1 MSLAH
6 RFLLPVVVVTAFLSA
21 AENQAAAGDDIVIG
35 AVLTLSG
42 EGAETGEDILAGLQ
56 RAADALNGIGG
67 IEVAGVFRPVRLEV
81 FDDKGSD
88 RRAVALARVL
98 VVRRDATVVIAGS
111 RPSAGLAIA
120 PVGALFHRPMI
131 DVIGLPAPGASDLVP
146 YHFSVLPSLEDRWMP
161 AITFAV
167 LVRRLQGS
175 ASQDLTLS
183 LIADD
188 PVLRDAASKVAAGW
202 GLRATGETR
211 DQNGSVVLLLDPP
224 EQWPETVP
232 FGSGIVIVPACRDAA
247 LLRQARPTGA
257 ILCTGLWQ
265 SDAVT
270 SAPEPAL
277 AAEIA
282 LLAVA
287 QAIDRGR
294 SAFGPVLR
302 DVLMLL
308 DVETPVGPIRF
319 GADGRNVALAAR
331 LYAVSSDGL
340 QQLDPADP
348 SALWRLDP

>member
-1 MSLAH
+1 MSYRRL
-6 RFLLPVVVVTAFLSA
+6 LLPVIVAASFLAGATLPAA
-21 AENQAAAGDDIVIG
+21 AEDDIVIG

-42 EGAETGEDILAGLQ
+42 EGAQSGEDILAGLQ

-81 FDDKGSD
+81 FDDQGSD
-88 RRAVALARVL
+88 RRAAALARVL
-98 VVRRDATVVIAGS
+98 ILRRDATAVIAGS

-120 PVGALFHRPMI
+120 PIGAEFRRPMI
-131 DVIGLPAPGASDLVP
+131 DVLGLPASGASGMVP

-175 ASQDLTLS
+175 ASQDLSLG

-188 PVLRDAASKVAAGW
+188 GVLRDAARKIAAGW
-202 GLRATGETR
+202 GLQAAGEPDEQT
-211 DQNGSVVLLLDPP
+211 GSVVLLLDPP
-224 EQWPETVP
+224 VQWQTTMT
-232 FGSGIVIVPACRDAA
+232 FGSGIVIVPACQDAIA
-247 LLRQARPTGA
+247 LRQSRPTGA
-257 ILCTGLWQ
+257 ILCTGLWWN
-265 SDAVT
+265 DATT

-282 LLAVA
+282 LLAIA
-287 QAIDRGR
+287 QAIARGR
-294 SAFGPVLR
+294 TAFGPVLR

-308 DVETPVGPIRF
+308 DVETPIGPIRF

-331 LYAVSSDGL
+331 LYAVESDGL
-340 QQLDPADP
+340 HELDPADP
-348 SALWRLDP
+348 SSLWRLEP